1 MVNPQRGE
9 LQVKL
14 GKELLK
20 ARLTIDALIR
30 IENANGCSVVQT
42 AQKLSEG
49 KSTITE
55 IVNVIQPALKGA
67 GNNYNSKDVSKM
79 VWEAGLIEGMKV
91 AGEIL
96 TVALTSGQENVGNE
110 QAEEKPET

>member
-1 MVNPQRGE
+1 M
-9 LQVKL
+9 
-14 GKELLK
+14 
-20 ARLTIDALIR
+20 
-30 IENANGCSVVQT
+30 QT

-55 IVNVIQPALKGA
+55 IVSVIQPALKGA

>member
-1 MVNPQRGE
+1 M
-9 LQVKL
+9 
-14 GKELLK
+14 
-20 ARLTIDALIR
+20 
-30 IENANGCSVVQT
+30 QT